1 VLEAFSG
8 LPRLTEL
15 HLGDKTDLAAARR
28 LFPGV
33 GSYIVPDSVAW
44 ARDPAENTIGSI
56 RAMTVAASSG
66 PLAFQF
72 VLEAGIPDATVE
84 AIVKSV
90 EG

>member
-1 VLEAFSG
+1 
-8 LPRLTEL
+8 
-15 HLGDKTDLAAARR
+15 
-28 LFPGV
+28 
-33 GSYIVPDSVAW
+33 
-44 ARDPAENTIGSI
+44 
-56 RAMTVAASSG
+56 MTVAASSG